1 MLYIYMYIYIYV
13 YIYIHSGKKETKKL
27 QLSSDSEFH
36 VQFSIINFQNA
47 LIKTISIDR
56 WIDR

>member
-1 MLYIYMYIYIYV
+1 MYIYIYV
-13 YIYIHSGKKETKKL
+13 YIYIHSDKKETKKL

-47 LIKTISIDR
+47 LIKTI
-56 WIDR
+56 